1 MSRWREGGGREAAY
15 GVRSSLSL
23 SVIWSSSTIC
33 QYSFPDLPGL
43 RGLRCLSHKIG
54 I

>member
-1 MSRWREGGGREAAY
+1 MSGWGGDGVGGEAAY

-43 RGLRCLSHKIG
+43 RVSES
-54 I
+54 